1 MSGRLYPMH
10 LARASRNKGLGLT
23 LAVFCLLVFGLTIVK
38 LSAQTGAATG
48 AATEAAAPT
57 TITQTR

>member
-1 MSGRLYPMH
+1 MH

-38 LSAQTGAATG
+38 LSAQTGAAT
-48 AATEAAAPT
+48 EAAPAA

>member
-38 LSAQTGAATG
+38 LSAQTGAAT
-48 AATEAAAPT
+48 EAAAPT